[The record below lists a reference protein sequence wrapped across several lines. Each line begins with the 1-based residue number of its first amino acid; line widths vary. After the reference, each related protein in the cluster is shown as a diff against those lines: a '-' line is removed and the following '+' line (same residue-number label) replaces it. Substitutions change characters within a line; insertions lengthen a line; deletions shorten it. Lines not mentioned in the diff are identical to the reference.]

1 MLILAALIANSSDR
15 ARLRAALTHVARVRF
30 VSRMSTLV
38 AVVRRSRV
46 DMIISEPRDGS
57 GATLATHIPA
67 LRAAS
72 KCLPIVVHCRL
83 AEDDSRS
90 LMDLARA
97 GADDVMLCGIDDA
110 GTTVSRIWAQ
120 PSVARAARRLVEEVR
135 PHVPATAFPI
145 VAYCL
150 EHASERP
157 TVMDVASGIGV
168 NRRTLVNRLSAMGL
182 PAPGATLIW
191 CRLLLAAM
199 LLDTSNEPVG
209 RIAAAVGF
217 GSATAFRVA
226 CKRYTGLSPNALRA
240 TGGYTQALRMFLRS
254 GGQGKDNAVA

>member
-1 MLILAALIANSSDR
+1 MLILAALIADPSDR
-15 ARLRAALTHVARVRF
+15 GRLQAALTHMARVRF

-38 AVVRRSRV
+38 ALVRRSRV
-46 DMIISEPRDGS
+46 DMIIAEPRDGS
-57 GATLATHIPA
+57 GATLATNIPA

-72 KCLPIVVHCRL
+72 KCVPIVVHCRL

-97 GADDVMLCGIDDA
+97 GADDVLLCGIDDPS
-110 GTTVSRIWAQ
+110 TTVTRIWTQ

-135 PHVPATAFPI
+135 PHVPATALPI

-157 TVMDVASGIGV
+157 SVMDVASGIGV

-199 LLDTSNEPVG
+199 LIDTSNEPVG

-217 GSATAFRVA
+217 GSVTAFRVA
-226 CKRYTGLSPNALRA
+226 CKRYTGLSPMALRA
-240 TGGYTQALRMFLRS
+240 TGGYGQALQMFLKTDTE
-254 GGQGKDNAVA
+254 GQGDAVA